1 MVHTLHRFIMINKTT
16 TKRPSSAGT
25 PAKLSDILDDMA
37 DKLMQ
42 RWVQENS
49 KKLWLGGPSR
59 KAVQA
64 DIAALLRKSY
74 DLAKERYSKG

>member
-1 MVHTLHRFIMINKTT
+1 MTNKTV
-16 TKRPSSAGT
+16 TKKPPSAET

-37 DKLMQ
+37 NELMQ
-42 RWVQENS
+42 QWVQENS

-74 DLAKERYSKG
+74 DLAKGRYSKG